1 MPRKNLCTEQEFLL
15 KISLMVFI
23 NFKQIIIKL
32 ACENSLR
39 KVKQKVEEW
48 KFVQT
53 FKDFVRSMFVRKSS
67 IVR

>member
-1 MPRKNLCTEQEFLL
+1 
-15 KISLMVFI
+15 MVSI
-23 NFKQIIIKL
+23 NIKQIIIKL

-53 FKDFVRSMFVRKSS
+53 FKDFIRLMFARKSS
-67 IVR
+67 FVG

>member
-1 MPRKNLCTEQEFLL
+1 
-15 KISLMVFI
+15 MVFI
-23 NFKQIIIKL
+23 NIKQIIIKL

-53 FKDFVRSMFVRKSS
+53 FKDFIRLMFARKSS
-67 IVR
+67 FVG